1 MTHGATEWEPTA
13 PRAAAPAVAEPAG
26 GVRGFLEFAGDHK
39 AWWIVPALLT
49 ALVLALLVLLA
60 RGDLHVPDSYRLL

>member
-13 PRAAAPAVAEPAG
+13 PRAAAPSG

-49 ALVLALLVLLA
+49 AIVLALLVLLA